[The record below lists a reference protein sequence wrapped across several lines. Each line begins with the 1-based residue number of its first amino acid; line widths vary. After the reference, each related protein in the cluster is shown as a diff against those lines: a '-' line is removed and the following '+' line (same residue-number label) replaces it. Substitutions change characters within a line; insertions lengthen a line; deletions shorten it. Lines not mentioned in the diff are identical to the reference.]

1 MIKHIVSWDLKE
13 ENKIENG
20 LEMKRKLESLKEVI
34 KEIKVIEV
42 GINVNKT
49 EFAKDIVLY
58 SEFESLEDL
67 EKYQINPYHVKAGE
81 FVRSVTENRIVIDY
95 EV

>member
-1 MIKHIVSWDLKE
+1 MIKHIVSWDLKG
-13 ENKIENG
+13 ENKKEDG
-20 LEMKRKLESLKEVI
+20 LEMKKRLEELKDLI
-34 KEIKVIEV
+34 SEIKLIQV

-49 EFAKDIVLY
+49 SFAKDIVLY

-67 EKYQINPYHVKAGE
+67 EKYQVNPYHVKVGE